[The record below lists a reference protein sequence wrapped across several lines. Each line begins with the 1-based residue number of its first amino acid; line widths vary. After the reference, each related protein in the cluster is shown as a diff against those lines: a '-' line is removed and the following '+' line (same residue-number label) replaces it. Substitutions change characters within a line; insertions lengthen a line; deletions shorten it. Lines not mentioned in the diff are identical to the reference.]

1 VGDDIRTP
9 SIARNPVSP
18 SRKSAK
24 GEKSSAAWRTKTLT
38 TIDQLR
44 CLADPLRLRIL
55 SIFAERPHTTK
66 QVADLLGEKPTRL
79 YHHVESLLRAGVIEL
94 TETRPNRGT
103 VERYYRAVANQFAV
117 ADSLLALETTGSSA
131 PGPVSKI
138 AASILDSTRDD
149 LARLAEEG
157 MESSPDNLPI
167 VARAIVTGTPREIRA
182 IRSKLTALLESK
194 GKAKGEDGSKDNPD
208 ALVYGLTIAFYPIK
222 K

>member
-1 VGDDIRTP
+1 VT
-9 SIARNPVSP
+9 A
-18 SRKSAK
+18 SRKTAK
-24 GEKSSAAWRTKTLT
+24 REKSSPPWKTRTLT

-55 SIFAERPHTTK
+55 SIFAESPRTTK

-79 YHHVESLLRAGVIEL
+79 YHHVESLLNAGVIEL

-103 VERYYRAVANQFAV
+103 VERYYRAVANQFTV
-117 ADSLLALETTGSSA
+117 ADSLLALESKGSTVS
-131 PGPVSKI
+131 GPVSKI
-138 AASILDSTRDD
+138 ASSILDSTRDE

-157 MESSPDNLPI
+157 MEGPEDDLPM
-167 VARAIVTGTPREIRA
+167 VARALVTGSPRQIRA
-182 IRSKLTALLESK
+182 IRGKLAALLEPH
-194 GKAKGEDGSKDNPD
+194 GKAKDERGSKNDPH